1 MGGYGSGR
9 TQGANSTDDF
19 RSIDIRRWQREGH
32 LEAGRTLDWQWL
44 NNGVKVAAIT
54 VKIEAGSLRLI
65 YSYQRYGSEW
75 ESLDYPV
82 RLQTTPCNYGGVRYW
97 FSCPAS
103 NCGRRVAV
111 LYLGGKIFACRHCY
125 RLAYTTQ
132 RETAGNRANR
142 KANKI
147 KHKLNWQ
154 KGIAYPPGGKPK
166 GMHWKTFWRLYSEHN
181 HYVSLAYNDMMVQM
195 GIVEKRLMAIGR
207 KQ

>member
-9 TQGANSTDDF
+9 TQGANSTEDF

-44 NNGVKVAAIT
+44 NNGVKVAAIM

-65 YSYQRYGSEW
+65 YSYQLYGNEW

-125 RLAYTTQ
+125 QLAYQSQ
-132 RETAGNRANR
+132 RETVGNRANR

-147 KHKLNWQ
+147 KQKLSWQ
-154 KGIAYPPGGKPK
+154 QGIAYAPGGKPK
-166 GMHWKTFWRLYSEHN
+166 GMHWKTYWRLYSKHDR
-181 HYVSLAYNDMMVQM
+181 YVHLAYEGMMAQL
-195 GIVEKRLMAIGR
+195 GIVEKRLMAMRR
-207 KQ
+207 KP